1 MKHAT
6 PTDLRAR
13 ARHLMS
19 ESRRNWLFDPQGA
32 RDSRDE
38 ALNLLSLASEAEQAG
53 ATV

>member
-6 PTDLRAR
+6 PNDLRLR
-13 ARHLMS
+13 AKHLMNDW
-19 ESRRNWLFDPQGA
+19 RQNWRFDPTGA